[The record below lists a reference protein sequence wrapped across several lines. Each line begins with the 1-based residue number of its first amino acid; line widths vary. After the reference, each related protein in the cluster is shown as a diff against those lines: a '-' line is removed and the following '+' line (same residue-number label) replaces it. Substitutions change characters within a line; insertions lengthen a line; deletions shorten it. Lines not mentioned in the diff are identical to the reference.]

1 MSRKIVLFFLITLN
15 IFNSKCQKKTHFDKK
30 NIEFDKKNDLFAG
43 KLPFFPGE
51 KLEYKI
57 SYGVKKNKSGILLAA
72 FAETCIKDTLF
83 HNLPSFAITASGK
96 TTRIFS
102 LFMRVQ
108 HEYKSVVDKKKFKT
122 LFFSFKVQEGK
133 FNKIKKR
140 NYNKNSNIEYNDI
153 LSAIYKLRKIDNSLL
168 NKGDTIHYSYGKSKT
183 KSTLTVLGRE
193 TIKTKFGKINTLK
206 LSPTFPKNRRFKGG
220 DDATIW
226 ISDDVSN
233 TPVKM
238 EIPLKVGVIYVNLN
252 KYENTG
258 FIF

>member
-1 MSRKIVLFFLITLN
+1 MSKKIILFFLIVLN
-15 IFNSKCQKKTHFDKK
+15 IFNSKCQKNTHFDEKI
-30 NIEFDKKNDLFAG
+30 IEFDKKNELFAK
-43 KLPFFPGE
+43 KLPFSFGE
-51 KLEYKI
+51 KLKYKI
-57 SYGVKKNKSGILLAA
+57 SYGVKRNKSGILLAA
-72 FAETCIKDTLF
+72 FAETNIKDTLF
-83 HNLPSFAITASGK
+83 HNIPSFVITARGK

-102 LFMRVQ
+102 LFMKVQ
-108 HEYKSVVDKKKFKT
+108 HKYKSVVDHKKFKT

-133 FNKIKKR
+133 FNKVKKR

-168 NKGDTIHYSYGKSKT
+168 NKGDTINYSYGKSKT
-183 KSTLTVLGRE
+183 KSILTVLGRE

-226 ISDDVSN
+226 ISDDISN
-233 TPVKM
+233 IPVKM
-238 EIPLKVGVIYVNLN
+238 EIPLKLGVIYVNLIE
-252 KYENTG
+252 YENTR